1 MKRFLLILFL
11 VLSLLVSCATKAPK
25 SESPAQQTQSS
36 AIDDSPAQEQENSPE
51 EPEVLAPV
59 EEAAAETEPDSE
71 EQPVVEQEV
80 VEETAPVE
88 EAPEETVPVADEQDW
103 SQVISAAP
111 AATVEEQKPQAEPV
125 VEAAPAQT
133 KTEER
138 TAEPAKAQSQ
148 VTTAARRPS
157 SLADKLIAFIK
168 KVGNFVADQ
177 VLLSIGIFVCIGG
190 LIYLIAALVISGR
203 RDRERARARSRKK
216 RAMEEDSE
224 AFSPSSDTDPE
235 TDEDFLKRLLGDGNE

>member
-36 AIDDSPAQEQENSPE
+36 AIDSPAQEQENSPE

-71 EQPVVEQEV
+71 EQPVAEQEV

-111 AATVEEQKPQAEPV
+111 AATVEEQKPQAEPA

-148 VTTAARRPS
+148 VTTAARIPS

-168 KVGNFVADQ
+168 KVGTFVADQ

-190 LIYLIAALVISGR
+190 FIYLIAALVISGR
-203 RDRERARARSRKK
+203 RDRERAKARSRKK
-216 RAMEEDSE
+216 RAMEEESE